1 VNAKEALQGVYD
13 TIGRRLS
20 RHVSGLGTA
29 AKLKRSR
36 SRGITRNRSRHRAA
50 AFATRYAA
58 TELSDPTRCNPFPN
72 RTMAT
77 AHIGQDRFIP
87 SDKNLSADHG
97 SNFRLDSRRYQFA

>member
-1 VNAKEALQGVYD
+1 VFMIQLVVATVPARFWPWY
-13 TIGRRLS
+13 RRKTEPEPL
-20 RHVSGLGTA
+20 A
-29 AKLKRSR
+29 
-36 SRGITRNRSRHRAA
+36 RGITRNRSRHRAA

-77 AHIGQDRFIP
+77 AHIGEDRFNP
-87 SDKNLSADHG
+87 SDKNLSANHG